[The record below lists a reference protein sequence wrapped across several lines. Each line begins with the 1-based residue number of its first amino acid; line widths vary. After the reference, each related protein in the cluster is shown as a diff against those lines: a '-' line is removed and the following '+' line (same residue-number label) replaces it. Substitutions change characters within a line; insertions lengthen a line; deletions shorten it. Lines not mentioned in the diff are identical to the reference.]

1 MNSFLK
7 IDKMRTGNARV
18 DGLHG
23 MMLRDVIPKREK
35 FWWHYPALRTLNLLL
50 LGALAANVTNGYDGS
65 MLNGLQIIP
74 DWKKY
79 FDKPTGVRLGLISN
93 GTRIG
98 QVGALLATAPL
109 LTKFGRRIPII
120 LGHTILIVGI
130 ILQTAAQSFPMFV
143 VGRVFIGFGNMI
155 QQAAC
160 PVLIAELAYPPQ
172 RAIMTGFLNC
182 GQSLG
187 TIMAAWI
194 TYGTAF
200 MAGSSW
206 SWRLPSALQGVS
218 SIFQLSMIIFIPESP
233 RWLVFNDRREEA
245 LAILTKYHAEGDADS
260 EFLKF
265 EMAEIDNAIEMEKAN
280 SSSSWYEWIR
290 TPASRYRL
298 FIIVSL
304 GFMIQ
309 WCGNALISYY
319 LSLVLNSVGI
329 TNAKTQLLINGGIT
343 IVAFVFAIA
352 FSLSMERVG
361 RRPLFLVGFAGMFVS
376 LFIFTVLT
384 GVNQNNGFRNHTMGT
399 VCVVLIY
406 IFNIFYKMPAP
417 VVDSYISEVAP
428 YDLRAKAFVLLQ
440 ATDAGSNLFNGF
452 VNPIGL
458 VAIKYKYYIVWCCLL
473 VSHFVI
479 AYFFFPETKGLS
491 LEEVT
496 EVFEGSRADEKLGHV
511 DDTEKTHVDAVEIRE
526 TE

>member
-1 MNSFLK
+1 MNNLLN

-23 MMLRDVIPKREK
+23 IMLRDVIPKREK
-35 FWWHYPALRTLNLLL
+35 FWWHYPALRTLNFLL
-50 LGALAANVTNGYDGS
+50 LGAIAANVTNGYDGS

-74 DWKKY
+74 EWKA
-79 FDKPTGVRLGLISN
+79 FFHKPTGVRLGLISN

-98 QVGALLATAPL
+98 QVGALLLTAPL
-109 LTKFGRRIPII
+109 LTKFGRRKPII
-120 LGHTILIVGI
+120 LGHSIMIIGI
-130 ILQTAAQSFPMFV
+130 ILQTAAQNFPMFV
-143 VGRVFIGFGNMI
+143 IGRVFIGFGNMI

-172 RAIMTGFLNC
+172 RAIITGFLNC

-200 MAGSSW
+200 MVGSSW
-206 SWRLPSALQGVS
+206 SWRLPSALQGFS
-218 SIFQLSMIIFIPESP
+218 SIFQLTMVLFIPESP

-245 LAILTKYHAEGDADS
+245 FAILTKYHAEGDSQS

-265 EMAEIDNAIEMEKAN
+265 EMAEIDNAIETEKAN
-280 SSSSWYEWIR
+280 TLSSWFEWIR

-298 FIIVSL
+298 CIIVSL

-329 TNAKTQLLINGGIT
+329 TKPKTQLLINGGIT
-343 IVAFVFAIA
+343 IMGLVFAII

-361 RRPLFLVGFAGMFVS
+361 RRPLFLVGFAGMFFT
-376 LFIFTVLT
+376 LFIFTILT
-384 GVNQNNGFRNHTMGT
+384 GVNQNHGFRNHAMGT

-406 IFNIFYKMPAP
+406 IFNLFYKMPAP
-417 VVDSYISEVAP
+417 VVDTYISEVAP

-473 VSHFVI
+473 VSHFLI

-491 LEEVT
+491 LEEVA
-496 EVFEGSRADEKLGHV
+496 EVFEGRNTDEKLEHIEEN
-511 DDTEKTHVDAVEIRE
+511 EKSNVDAVEIRE
-526 TE
+526 NQ

>member
-1 MNSFLK
+1 
-7 IDKMRTGNARV
+7 
-18 DGLHG
+18 
-23 MMLRDVIPKREK
+23 
-35 FWWHYPALRTLNLLL
+35 
-50 LGALAANVTNGYDGS
+50 
-65 MLNGLQIIP
+65 
-74 DWKKY
+74 
-79 FDKPTGVRLGLISN
+79 
-93 GTRIG
+93 
-98 QVGALLATAPL
+98 
-109 LTKFGRRIPII
+109 
-120 LGHTILIVGI
+120 
-130 ILQTAAQSFPMFV
+130 
-143 VGRVFIGFGNMI
+143 
-155 QQAAC
+155 
-160 PVLIAELAYPPQ
+160 
-172 RAIMTGFLNC
+172 
-182 GQSLG
+182 
-187 TIMAAWI
+187 
-194 TYGTAF
+194 
-200 MAGSSW
+200 
-206 SWRLPSALQGVS
+206 
-218 SIFQLSMIIFIPESP
+218 
-233 RWLVFNDRREEA
+233 
-245 LAILTKYHAEGDADS
+245 
-260 EFLKF
+260 
-265 EMAEIDNAIEMEKAN
+265 
-280 SSSSWYEWIR
+280 
-290 TPASRYRL
+290 
-298 FIIVSL
+298 
-304 GFMIQ
+304 
-309 WCGNALISYY
+309 
-319 LSLVLNSVGI
+319 LNSVGI

>member
-1 MNSFLK
+1 MNNLLNV
-7 IDKMRTGNARV
+7 DKMRTGNARV

-23 MMLRDVIPKREK
+23 IMLRDVIPKREK
-35 FWWHYPALRTLNLLL
+35 FWWHYPALRTLNFLL
-50 LGALAANVTNGYDGS
+50 LGAIAANVTNGYDGS

-74 DWKKY
+74 AWKT
-79 FDKPTGVRLGLISN
+79 FFGKPTGVRLGLINN

-109 LTKFGRRIPII
+109 LTKFGRRKPII
-120 LGHTILIVGI
+120 LGHCILIVGI
-130 ILQTAAQSFPMFV
+130 ILQTAAQSYAMFV

-155 QQAAC
+155 QQASC

-172 RAIMTGFLNC
+172 RAIITGFLNC

-200 MAGSSW
+200 IVGSSW

-218 SIFQLSMIIFIPESP
+218 SIFQLTMVLFIPESP

-245 LAILTKYHAEGDADS
+245 LAILTKYHAEGDSSS

-265 EMAEIDNAIEMEKAN
+265 EMAEIDNAIETEKAN
-280 SSSSWYEWIR
+280 TLSSWYEWIR

-298 FIIVSL
+298 CIIVAL

-329 TNAKTQLLINGGIT
+329 TKPKTQLLINGGIT
-343 IVAFVFAIA
+343 IAGFLFAIV

-384 GVNQNNGFRNHTMGT
+384 GINQNHGFRNHAMGT

-417 VVDSYISEVAP
+417 VVDSYISEIAP

-473 VSHFVI
+473 VSHFLV
-479 AYFFFPETKGLS
+479 AFFFFPETKGLS
-491 LEEVT
+491 LEEVA
-496 EVFEGSRADEKLGHV
+496 EVFEGHGSDEKLQHIEENEKNNV
-511 DDTEKTHVDAVEIRE
+511 DTVEIRE